1 MTKVFILTI
10 GIVLTFMNSS
20 IAQEKRIDT
29 AYFHTDGVCKMCKE
43 RIENAGLIKGVKYIE
58 WNKETG
64 QTMVVYK
71 TSKTNSET
79 VQKAIAE
86 AGHNTSA
93 HKCSPE
99 AYGKIPGCCKY
110 MDGVEKH

>member
-1 MTKVFILTI
+1 MTKILIVLI
-10 GIVLTFMNSS
+10 GILFSFSS
-20 IAQEKRIDT
+20 VSYAQEKKIDT

-43 RIENAGLIKGVKYIE
+43 RIENAGLVKGVKFIE

-79 VQKAIAE
+79 IQKAISE
-86 AGHNTSA
+86 AGHNTTA

-99 AYGKIPGCCKY
+99 AYDKIPGCCKY